1 MRLDLVGRG
10 AMVAVIPALV
20 VLILIT
26 PNLMGR
32 PAVLSAIPILII
44 GMTESNVLIDVD
56 GAVDH
61 YRYRTIQLQLL
72 GLDNMS
78 FQENRTATE
87 SYGLDFV
94 FSRNVTSVFDISVL
108 VANQDG
114 NTFALNATV
123 FTGEDE
129 IGEYIAVS
137 RRDVFRTDVVYLPAD
152 FRTFIPVGRTE

>member
-10 AMVAVIPALV
+10 AMVAVIPALI

-32 PAVLSAIPILII
+32 PPVLSAIPILII

-61 YRYRTIQLQLL
+61 YRYRTIQIQLL

-78 FQENRTATE
+78 FQENLTATE
-87 SYGLDFV
+87 SYGLDFA
-94 FSRNVTSVFDISVL
+94 FSRNVTAVFDISVL
-108 VANQDG
+108 VANQEG

-137 RRDVFRTDVVYLPAD
+137 RRDVFRTDVVYMPAD
-152 FRTFIPVGRTE
+152 FRTLILLGRTE

>member
-1 MRLDLVGRG
+1 
-10 AMVAVIPALV
+10 MVAVIPALI

-26 PNLMGR
+26 PNLIGR

-44 GMTESNVLIDVD
+44 GMTESNVVIDVD

-78 FQENRTATE
+78 FQENLTATE

-108 VANQDG
+108 VENQEG

-129 IGEYIAVS
+129 FGEYIAVS
-137 RRDVFRTDVVYLPAD
+137 RRDEFRTDIVYVPAD
-152 FRTFIPVGRTE
+152 FRTLIPVGRTE